1 MSLTSD
7 MSRIAAECEAA
18 QGARL
23 AAIAK
28 IESDMRR
35 DGRKNK
41 AALARTMSAY
51 RSATKS
57 SLRDIFGLAALT
69 RGATQDLIE
78 RIGKERE
85 EGAEELHRQL
95 DDFVS
100 ELHETVNSELE
111 RMATARTKTMRRDAN
126 MRRAQV
132 KELRHR
138 VAAQLAEAD
147 KMMANLHKDRTR
159 GERVWEQHAH
169 DAPRQRKATIK
180 ATAQEAQTT
189 QKRKRTR

>member
-1 MSLTSD
+1 MTLTSE

-28 IESDMRR
+28 IESEMRR

-41 AALARTMSAY
+41 TTLARTMSAH

-57 SLRDIFGLAALT
+57 SLRDIFGLAAFT
-69 RGATQDLIE
+69 RGATQDMIE
-78 RIGKERE
+78 RFGRERE
-85 EGAEELHRQL
+85 HDAELLHRQL
-95 DDFVS
+95 DDYTS
-100 ELHETVNSELE
+100 ELHDSVSAELE
-111 RMATARTKTMRRDAN
+111 RMAATRTKTMRREAN
-126 MRRAQV
+126 QRRAQV

-138 VAAQLAEAD
+138 VAAQLAESD
-147 KMMANLHKDRTR
+147 KMLADLRKDRTR

-180 ATAQEAQTT
+180 KAAVAGTAS
-189 QKRKRTR
+189 KRKRARG